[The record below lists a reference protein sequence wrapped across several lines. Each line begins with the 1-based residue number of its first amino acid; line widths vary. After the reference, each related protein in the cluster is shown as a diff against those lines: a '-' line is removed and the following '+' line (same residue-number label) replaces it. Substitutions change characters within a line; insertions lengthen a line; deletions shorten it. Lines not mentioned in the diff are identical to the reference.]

1 MRGEW
6 SVSCIVSDTKSAERT
21 LLAIRRLTLRY
32 MRRSIFGS
40 ERIATTA
47 LDDVSLEIRL
57 GKTLALVG
65 PSGAGKSSLARCLVF
80 LERPTSGEILYRGK
94 NLLTLTREELKTARR
109 EIHLIFQ
116 DSASALNPGL
126 TVGEILREPLDI
138 HESGI
143 PTAEKQARIR
153 EVMEAVELPQAWVN
167 RRPLDLSGGQRQ
179 RVAIARSLILQ
190 PKLLI
195 LDEAL
200 SGLDLSTRG
209 QIANLLLDLQRNF
222 SLTYLLVT
230 HDVSMAA
237 VFAHEVALMDAGRIA
252 PRVVL
257 RERLNMS
264 PDSALASGRC

>member
-1 MRGEW
+1 M
-6 SVSCIVSDTKSAERT
+6 VADTRSAKVV
-21 LLAIRRLTLRY
+21 LLAVRGLTLRY
-32 MRRSIFGS
+32 MRRSILGS
-40 ERIATTA
+40 ESIATTA
-47 LDDVSLEIRL
+47 LDNVSVELL
-57 GKTLALVG
+57 SGKTLALVG
-65 PSGAGKSSLARCLVF
+65 PSGSGKSSLARCLVL
-80 LERPTSGEILYRGK
+80 LERPISGEILYRGK
-94 NLLTLTREELKTARR
+94 NLLTLTRKDLKTARR

-116 DSASALNPGL
+116 DSALALNPGL
-126 TVGEILREPLDI
+126 AIGEILREPLDI
-138 HESGI
+138 HESGT

-153 EVMEAVELPQAWVN
+153 AVMEQVQLPEMWLK

-190 PKLLI
+190 PNLLI

-209 QIANLLLDLQRNF
+209 QIANLLLDLQRRF

-257 RERLNMS
+257 QERLNLS

>member
-1 MRGEW
+1 M
-6 SVSCIVSDTKSAERT
+6 VADTRSAKVV
-21 LLAIRRLTLRY
+21 LLAVRSLTLRY
-32 MRRSIFGS
+32 LRRSILGS

-47 LDDVSLEIRL
+47 LDNVSVELL
-57 GKTLALVG
+57 SGKTLALVG
-65 PSGAGKSSLARCLVF
+65 PSGSGKSSLARCLVL

-94 NLLTLTREELKTARR
+94 NLLTLTRKDLKKARR

-116 DSASALNPGL
+116 DSALALNPGL
-126 TVGEILREPLDI
+126 AIGEILREPLDI

-143 PTAEKQARIR
+143 PTTEKQARIR
-153 EVMEAVELPQAWVN
+153 EVMEQVQLPERWLK

-190 PKLLI
+190 PNLLI

-209 QIANLLLDLQRNF
+209 QIANLLLDLQRRF

-257 RERLNMS
+257 QERRNMS
-264 PDSALASGRC
+264 PDSGLARGRC